1 MKLSR
6 ITIENFRAVKK
17 LELPLDPQLTVL
29 VGDNAAGK
37 TTILDA
43 IAVGLGAVLTHLP
56 EIGGIGFSTN
66 DLRQELAT
74 LDGSFKRDDSLL
86 KAMNKAPYTRITLE
100 SLDGVS
106 WDRTKKRDQ
115 TKRTKEEIPPDKK
128 LGQLHDF
135 LDKIIND
142 VQDGKPSDLPVIA
155 YYDTGRAPRS
165 WVSVSQQRHLKK
177 SFNRFKALENALT
190 NNLRSEA
197 IAMIDW
203 FALQEDLERR
213 TKERLPS
220 YRSAVLE
227 TIRQALRRILPG
239 CSHLHTEM
247 DAVNLSI
254 RFLIT
259 FKKEGGRE
267 EVLSLDQLSDGYRMM
282 LALVM
287 NLARRMLQANP
298 QRDKKAIESEAIVL
312 IDEVDL
318 HLHPKWQQRVLID
331 LMAIF
336 PNTQFIVTTHSPQVL
351 TTIKP
356 EHIIL
361 LEHEKDVIAEQVT
374 SSYGAESGRLL
385 SEIMDVD
392 ERPPAEV
399 NEFTRLLEQYYQLI
413 ERNKGE
419 SEQALKIRSRLNE
432 LSIDDPDLI
441 TADMEIER
449 RREAQ

>member
-1 MKLSR
+1 MKLSH

-17 LELPLDPQLTVL
+17 LELPLDPQLTLL

-43 IAVGLGAVLTHLP
+43 IAVGLGAVLTRLP
-56 EIGGIGFSTN
+56 EISGIDFRSN
-66 DLRQELAT
+66 DLRQELT
-74 LDGSFKRDDSLL
+74 SLDGSFKPDDSPLN
-86 KAMNKAPYTRITLE
+86 AMNKAPYTRITLE
-100 SLDGVS
+100 SLEGVS

-213 TKERLPS
+213 AKERQPS
-220 YRSAVLE
+220 YRSSVLE
-227 TIRQALRRILPG
+227 TIRQALRRILPRQKFSLPRKLLPRNQLFSFAHRDG
-239 CSHLHTEM
+239 CGEF
-247 DAVNLSI
+247 VNPL
-254 RFLIT
+254 FDNN
-259 FKKEGGRE
+259 EGGE
-267 EVLSLDQLSDGYRMM
+267 EILSLDQLSDGYRMM
-282 LALVM
+282 LAYELSETYVASQSPA
-287 NLARRMLQANP
+287 L
-298 QRDKKAIESEAIVL
+298 ESEAIVL

-318 HLHPKWQQRVLID
+318 HLHPKWQQRLLID

-385 SEIMDVD
+385 SEIMDV
-392 ERPPAEV
+392 
-399 NEFTRLLEQYYQLI
+399 F
-413 ERNKGE
+413 
-419 SEQALKIRSRLNE
+419 
-432 LSIDDPDLI
+432 
-441 TADMEIER
+441 
-449 RREAQ
+449 

>member
-1 MKLSR
+1 M
-6 ITIENFRAVKK
+6 
-17 LELPLDPQLTVL
+17 
-29 VGDNAAGK
+29 
-37 TTILDA
+37 
-43 IAVGLGAVLTHLP
+43 
-56 EIGGIGFSTN
+56 
-66 DLRQELAT
+66 
-74 LDGSFKRDDSLL
+74 
-86 KAMNKAPYTRITLE
+86 
-100 SLDGVS
+100 S

-155 YYDTGRAPRS
+155 YYDTGRALRS
-165 WVSVSQQRHLKK
+165 WMSISQQRHLKK

-190 NNLRSEA
+190 NNLHSEA
-197 IAMIDW
+197 IVMIDW

-213 TKERLPS
+213 AKERLPS

-227 TIRQALRRILPG
+227 TIRQALRRILPS

-259 FKKEGGRE
+259 FKNEGGE
-267 EVLSLDQLSDGYRMM
+267 EILSLDQLSDGYRMI

-298 QRDKKAIESEAIVL
+298 QREKKALESEAIVL

-318 HLHPKWQQRVLID
+318 HLHPSFQQRLLID

-361 LEHEKDVIAEQVT
+361 LEHEKEVIAEQVI

-392 ERPPAEV
+392 ERPPTDV
-399 NEFTRLLEQYYQLI
+399 NEFTRLLEQYYHLI
-413 ERNKGE
+413 ERSKGE
-419 SEQALKIRSRLNE
+419 SEAALKIRSRLNE
-432 LSIDDPDLI
+432 LSVDDPDLI

-449 RREAQ
+449 RREAPK

>member
-1 MKLSR
+1 MKLSH

-43 IAVGLGAVLTHLP
+43 IAVGLGAVLTRLP
-56 EIGGIGFSTN
+56 EISGIDFRSN
-66 DLRQELAT
+66 DLQC
-74 LDGSFKRDDSLL
+74 LDGRQ
-86 KAMNKAPYTRITLE
+86 APYTRITLE
-100 SLDGVS
+100 SLEGVS

-115 TKRTKEEIPPDKK
+115 TKRTKEKIPPDKK

-142 VQDGKPSDLPVIA
+142 VQDGKPSDLPIIA

-213 TKERLPS
+213 AKERQPS

-227 TIRQALRRILPG
+227 TIRQALRRLLPN

-247 DAVNLSI
+247 EPVNLSI

-259 FKKEGGRE
+259 FQNEGRE
-267 EVLSLDQLSDGYRMM
+267 EILSLDQLSDGYRMM

-287 NLARRMLQANP
+287 NLARRMFQANP
-298 QRDKKAIESEAIVL
+298 HKALESEAIVL

-318 HLHPKWQQRVLID
+318 HLHPKWQQRLLID

-361 LEHEKDVIAEQVT
+361 LEHEKEVIAGQVT

-399 NEFTRLLEQYYQLI
+399 NEFTRLLEQYYHLI
-413 ERNKGE
+413 ERNQGE
-419 SEQALKIRSRLNE
+419 SEDALKIRSRLNE

-449 RREAQ
+449 RREA

>member
-56 EIGGIGFSTN
+56 EISGIDFRST

-74 LDGSFKRDDSLL
+74 LDGGFKLDYSPLSG
-86 KAMNKAPYTRITLE
+86 MNKAPYTRITLE
-100 SLDGVS
+100 SLNGVS
-106 WDRTKKRDQ
+106 WDRTKKRDK

-165 WVSVSQQRHLKK
+165 WVSVSQPRHLKK

-213 TKERLPS
+213 AKERLPS
-220 YRSAVLE
+220 YRSTVLE
-227 TIRQALRRILPG
+227 TIRQAVRRILPG

-259 FKKEGGRE
+259 FKNEGGGE
-267 EVLSLDQLSDGYRMM
+267 ILSLDQLSDGYRMM

-298 QRDKKAIESEAIVL
+298 QREKNALESEAIVL

-318 HLHPKWQQRVLID
+318 HLHPKWQQRLLID

-356 EHIIL
+356 DHIIL
-361 LEHEKDVIAEQVT
+361 LEHEKEVIAEQVT

-392 ERPPAEV
+392 ERPPAYV
-399 NEFTRLLEQYYQLI
+399 NEFTRLLEQYYHLI

-419 SEQALKIRSRLNE
+419 SEDALKIRLRLNE
-432 LSIDDPDLI
+432 LSIDEPDLI

-449 RREAQ
+449 RREA

>member
-56 EIGGIGFSTN
+56 EISGIDFRSN

-74 LDGSFKRDDSLL
+74 LDGGFKLDYSILDG
-86 KAMNKAPYTRITLE
+86 MNTAPYMRITLE
-100 SLDGVS
+100 SVDGVN
-106 WDRTKKRDQ
+106 WDRTKKRDK

-128 LGQLHDF
+128 LGQLHHF

-165 WVSVSQQRHLKK
+165 WVSVSQQRNLKK
-177 SFNRFKALENALT
+177 SFNRFKALENALN

-213 TKERLPS
+213 AKERLPS
-220 YRSAVLE
+220 YHSAVLE

-259 FKKEGGRE
+259 FKNEGGE
-267 EVLSLDQLSDGYRMM
+267 EILSLDQLSDGYRMM
-282 LALVM
+282 L
-287 NLARRMLQANP
+287 
-298 QRDKKAIESEAIVL
+298 S
-312 IDEVDL
+312 DE
-318 HLHPKWQQRVLID
+318 
-331 LMAIF
+331 
-336 PNTQFIVTTHSPQVL
+336 
-351 TTIKP
+351 
-356 EHIIL
+356 
-361 LEHEKDVIAEQVT
+361 
-374 SSYGAESGRLL
+374 L
-385 SEIMDVD
+385 SETHVASQ
-392 ERPPAEV
+392 PP
-399 NEFTRLLEQYYQLI
+399 
-413 ERNKGE
+413 
-419 SEQALKIRSRLNE
+419 
-432 LSIDDPDLI
+432 
-441 TADMEIER
+441 
-449 RREAQ
+449 

>member
-1 MKLSR
+1 MKLSH

-17 LELPLDPQLTVL
+17 LELPLDPHLTVL

-43 IAVGLGAVLTHLP
+43 IAVGLGAVLTRLP
-56 EIGGIGFSTN
+56 EISGIDFRSN
-66 DLRQELAT
+66 DLQC
-74 LDGSFKRDDSLL
+74 LDGRQ
-86 KAMNKAPYTRITLE
+86 AAYTRITLE

-128 LGQLHDF
+128 LAQLHDF

-142 VQDGKPSDLPVIA
+142 VQDGKASDLPIIA

-213 TKERLPS
+213 AKERLPS

-227 TIRQALRRILPG
+227 TIRQALRRILPN

-247 DAVNLSI
+247 EPVNLSI
-254 RFLIT
+254 SLLIT
-259 FKKEGGRE
+259 FKNEGGE
-267 EVLSLDQLSDGYRMM
+267 DILSLDQLSDGYRMM

-298 QRDKKAIESEAIVL
+298 QRDKKALESEAIVL

-318 HLHPKWQQRVLID
+318 HLHPKWQQRLLID

-356 EHIIL
+356 EQIIL
-361 LEHEKDVIAEQVT
+361 LEHEKEVIAEQVT

-385 SEIMDVD
+385 SEIMEVD
-392 ERPPAEV
+392 ERPPADV
-399 NEFTRLLEQYYQLI
+399 NEFTRLLEQYYHLI
-413 ERNKGE
+413 EHTKGE
-419 SEQALKIRSRLNE
+419 SEDALKIRSRLNE

-449 RREAQ
+449 RREA

>member
-43 IAVGLGAVLTHLP
+43 IAVGLGAVLTRLP
-56 EIGGIGFSTN
+56 EISGIDFRSN

-74 LDGSFKRDDSLL
+74 LDGSFKLDYSLL
-86 KAMNKAPYTRITLE
+86 DAMNKAPYTRITLE
-100 SLDGVS
+100 SVDGVS

-128 LGQLHDF
+128 LSQLHDF

-142 VQDGKPSDLPVIA
+142 VQDGKASDLPIIA

-177 SFNRFKALENALT
+177 SFNRFKALENALN

-197 IAMIDW
+197 MAMIDW

-213 TKERLPS
+213 AKERLPS
-220 YRSAVLE
+220 YRSTELE
-227 TIRQALRRILPG
+227 TIRQALRQILPG
-239 CSHLHTEM
+239 CSHLHTMM

-254 RFLIT
+254 SLLIT
-259 FKKEGGRE
+259 FKKEGGGE
-267 EVLSLDQLSDGYRMM
+267 ILSLDQLSDGYRMM

-298 QRDKKAIESEAIVL
+298 HREKNALESEAIVL

-318 HLHPKWQQRVLID
+318 HLHPKWQQRLLID

-361 LEHEKDVIAEQVT
+361 LEHEKEVIAEQVT

-392 ERPPAEV
+392 ERPPANI
-399 NEFTRLLEQYYQLI
+399 NEFTRLLEQYYHLI
-413 ERNKGE
+413 ERNQGE
-419 SEQALKIRSRLNE
+419 SEDALKIRSRLNE

-441 TADMEIER
+441 TANMEIER
-449 RREAQ
+449 RRETPK